1 MIEPPLHP
9 LVRVVVLLVFITGI
23 ALAQPLLLFAACV
36 CLLMAHMHAGFP
48 ESRLL
53 FRMILRLRWLLLA
66 ILIVYGWWTPGE
78 ILFPRM
84 GELSPTRQGL
94 QFGVIRMLALI
105 CIVSAVHLLLQVT
118 ERGQLL
124 TALMQLTRP
133 VLSRGARE
141 RFAVR
146 VLLTLEAVGQV
157 QTMVGDVLKAR
168 GGGAPGF
175 ATHGVLSAN
184 GLRCCIAAGR
194 PVTAHTDRGAGIR
207 GTPTAAVAGPGAA
220 CLYHVADIQPVKATT
235 APGPSS

>member
-168 GGGAPGF
+168 AEARRGLPRMVFYLQTVYAAALRRADQSPRTPIEVLGSEAPPPLQWL
-175 ATHGVLSAN
+175 APVL
-184 GLRCCIAAGR
+184 L
-194 PVTAHTDRGAGIR
+194 
-207 GTPTAAVAGPGAA
+207 A
-220 CLYHVADIQPVKATT
+220 CTMWLI
-235 APGPSS
+235 SSL